1 MIVKTI
7 SRLNATKEKIL
18 KVVTQV
24 IKRDGV
30 IAQFDNNRIYL
41 AIQKA
46 ANAASQTVEN
56 IEDLVSKITSKFEGK
71 EQVTVEDIQNAVE
84 HTLLVSKYKE
94 TAKKYIEYRHERDL
108 ARQAKSKLM
117 QDVEGFLSQVSDEFV
132 KENANKAAGLVPT
145 HRDLLAGILS
155 KNYAAQ
161 ILPKEVYEAHK
172 LGKIHMHDLDY
183 IVTPSI
189 HNCGVYNFD
198 DMLTNGYH
206 LNDAKL
212 ESPKSVG
219 IATTQL
225 SQVFSQISG
234 ASYGGQSCHKYD
246 ELLRPYAIKSLEKL
260 QAEAKEYNLPDEW
273 VWKKLR
279 KEIYDAHQTF
289 IYQISTISGPNGQS
303 SFCTISLSLS
313 TDPICKMIKEE
324 YFKCHM
330 AGLGKDGRTSIFP
343 KVIYFLEEGI
353 NLNKEDPNY
362 EEFKLAMKCSA
373 KRLYPD
379 YIMAP
384 NNRKMTGAN
393 DVISNMG

>member
-7 SRLNATKEKIL
+7 IRLIADKEKIL
-18 KVVTQV
+18 KVATQV

-46 ANAASQTVEN
+46 ANAASQTIEN
-56 IEDLVSKITSKFEGK
+56 IEDLVSKIISKFEGK
-71 EQVTVEDIQNAVE
+71 EQVTVEDIQSAVE

-108 ARQAKSKLM
+108 ARQSKSKLVK
-117 QDVEGFLSQVSDEFV
+117 DVEGFLSQSSDEFT
-132 KENANKAAGLVPT
+132 KENANKAAGIVAT

-161 ILPKEVYEAHK
+161 ILPKDVYEAHK
-172 LGKIHMHDLDY
+172 IGKIHMHDLDY

-189 HNCGVYNFD
+189 TNCGVYNFN
-198 DMLTNGYH
+198 DMLENGYSMNSAE
-206 LNDAKL
+206 L
-212 ESPKSVG
+212 SPPNSVG

-234 ASYGGQSCHKYD
+234 ATYGGQSCHKYD
-246 ELLRPYAIKSLEKL
+246 ELLRPFVVKSLDKL
-260 QAEAKEYNLPDEW
+260 KQEAEEYSLPDEW
-273 VWKKLR
+273 VWKKIR

-303 SFCTISLSLS
+303 AFASISLSLS
-313 TDPICKMIKEE
+313 TDPLCKMIKEE
-324 YFKCHM
+324 YLKCHM
-330 AGLGKDGRTSIFP
+330 AGLGKKGRTPIFP
-343 KVIYFLEEGI
+343 KVIYFLEEGV
-353 NLNKEDPNY
+353 NLNEGDPNF
-362 EEFKLAMKCSA
+362 EEFQLALKCSA
-373 KRLYPD
+373 KRMYPD
-379 YIMAP
+379 YIMAH
-384 NNRKMTGAN
+384 NNKRMTGAS